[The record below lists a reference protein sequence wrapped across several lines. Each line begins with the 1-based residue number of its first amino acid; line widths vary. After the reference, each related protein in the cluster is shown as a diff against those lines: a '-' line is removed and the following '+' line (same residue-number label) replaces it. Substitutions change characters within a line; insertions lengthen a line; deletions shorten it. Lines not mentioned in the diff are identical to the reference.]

1 MAKPVLLT
9 IDDDPMVLNAVERD
23 LRIKYGQAYRVL
35 KADSGES
42 ALGALKELQ
51 RRNQPV
57 ALLLADQ
64 RMPQMTGLQFLE
76 LARALFPEAKKVL
89 LTAYAD
95 TEAAISAIN
104 KVDLDYYL
112 MKPWDPPEERLYPVL
127 DELLEDWRV
136 HARAARAFEGIRVAG
151 TLWSLPTHQIKDFLV
166 RHQLPYQ
173 YLDVESDSQANALVE
188 EYNQGQL
195 KIPTVFFPDGTVLVE
210 PTLQQVAEKAGL
222 PTEAEMRFYDLIIIG
237 GGPAGLS
244 AAVYASSEGVDC
256 LLIEKHAPGGQ
267 AGSSP
272 KIENY
277 LGFPMGISGS
287 DLTRRAM
294 TQARRLGAEI
304 ITAQEAAAIRL
315 LDRYKIVTLANGTEV
330 ACHALLLATGAA
342 FNVLKM
348 PGAAELTGA
357 GIYYGAAH
365 TEAYY
370 YKGQEVLVVGGANSA
385 AQGALFLSRYV
396 RKVTMLIR
404 GPEAAAAQH
413 LMNALKADPKIEIC
427 LNTDLIEAHGAQ
439 AGKLEAVT
447 IQNTV
452 TGEVLR
458 LPAAAMF
465 VFIGVKP
472 QSDLVR
478 QLAVRDEKG
487 YVLTGMDLMREGKRP
502 SGWPLDRDPF
512 MFETSA
518 PGLFAAGDVRFGTIH
533 RVVSAT
539 SEGGAAVAMIRQYL
553 KTL

>member
-1 MAKPVLLT
+1 VAKPVILT
-9 IDDDPMVLNAVERD
+9 VDDDPMVLNAVERD
-23 LRIKYGQAYRVL
+23 LRKKYGQDYRLMKVN
-35 KADSGES
+35 SGS
-42 ALGALKELQ
+42 AALGALKELQ
-51 RRNQPV
+51 KRGETA
-57 ALLLADQ
+57 ALFLADQ
-64 RMPQMTGLQFLE
+64 RMPQMTGVQFLE
-76 LARALFPEAKKVL
+76 QARALFPEAKRVL

-95 TEAAISAIN
+95 TEAAIYAIN
-104 KVDLDYYL
+104 QVDLDHYL

-127 DELLEDWRV
+127 DELLEDWKA
-136 HARAARAFEGIRVAG
+136 HARLPFEGIRIAG
-151 TLWSLPTHQIKDFLV
+151 TLWSLPTHQVKDFLV

-173 YLDVESDSQANALVE
+173 YLDVESDAQARALVE
-188 EYNQGQL
+188 AHNQGL
-195 KIPTVFFPDGTVLVE
+195 LRIPTLFFPDGSTLVE

-222 PTEAEMRFYDLIIIG
+222 PTEAQMGFYDLIIVG

-277 LGFPMGISGS
+277 LGFPMGVSGG

-304 ITAQEAAAIRL
+304 ITAQEVTAIRL
-315 LDRYKIVTLANGTEV
+315 LDRYKIVTLANGTEI

-342 FNVLKM
+342 FNTLKM
-348 PGAAELTGA
+348 PGAAQLTGA

-370 YKGQEVLVVGGANSA
+370 YKGQEVFVAGGANSA
-385 AQGALFLSRYV
+385 AQGALFLSRYAS
-396 RKVTMLIR
+396 KVTMLIR

-413 LMNALKADPKIEIC
+413 LVNALKADHRIEVR
-427 LNTDLIEAHGAQ
+427 LDTDLVEAHGVD
-439 AGKLEAVT
+439 KLEAVT
-447 IQNTV
+447 VKNTA
-452 TGEVLR
+452 TGVVET
-458 LPAAAMF
+458 LPAAALF

-472 QSDLVR
+472 QSDLVKD
-478 QLAVRDEKG
+478 LILRDPKG
-487 YVLTGMDLMREGKRP
+487 YVLTGPDLPRP
-502 SGWPLDRDPF
+502 ARRLFDRDPF
-512 MFETSA
+512 MFETSV